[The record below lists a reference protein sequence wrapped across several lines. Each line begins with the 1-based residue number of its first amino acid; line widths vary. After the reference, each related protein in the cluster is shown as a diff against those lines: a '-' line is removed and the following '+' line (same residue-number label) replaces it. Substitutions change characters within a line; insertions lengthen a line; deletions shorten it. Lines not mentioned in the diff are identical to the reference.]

1 MYMNE
6 LEKVNEKVTIT
17 TLEVAEMMEIP
28 HYDILKKLE
37 GVTKSDGSIK
47 TKGIIP
53 ILTEGNFP
61 VSDYFQIS
69 SYKDASGKEN
79 RCYQVTKLG
88 CDFLANKFTG
98 EKGIIFTAKY
108 VKRFDEMEKELEAK
122 KQPTALPTSYKEALL
137 QLVAQIEKNERLE
150 AENKSLL
157 PKAQFHD
164 AVTASED
171 CITIEEMGKILHSKG
186 IQVGRNRLYQWL
198 RIENVLMSNNLP
210 YQKYME
216 AGYFKVREYSFTDK
230 KGESRINTQTLITP
244 KGQKAIVKSWEDF
257 MNE

>member
-1 MYMNE
+1 MNE
-6 LEKVNEKVTIT
+6 IEEVDNKMTIT

-37 GVTKSDGSIK
+37 GVTRSNGTIK
-47 TKGIIP
+47 AKGIIP
-53 ILTEGNFP
+53 ILTDGNFP
-61 VSDYFQIS
+61 VSDYFEVS

-79 RCYQVTKLG
+79 RCYNVTKLG

-98 EKGIIFTAKY
+98 EKGILFTARY
-108 VKRFDEMEKELEAK
+108 VKRFNEMEQTLENK
-122 KQPTALPTSYKEALL
+122 KQPAALPTSYKEALL
-137 QLVAQIEKNERLE
+137 QLVAQIEENERLE
-150 AENKSLL
+150 AENKSML
-157 PKAQFHD
+157 PKAKFHD

-171 CITIEEMGKILHSKG
+171 CITIEEMSKILHSKG

-198 RIENVLMSNNLP
+198 RIENVLMSNNLS

-216 AGYFKVREYSFTDK
+216 AGYFKVREYTFTDK
-230 KGESRINTQTLITP
+230 RGESRIKTQTLVTP

-257 MNE
+257 INE

>member
-1 MYMNE
+1 MNGI
-6 LEKVNEKVTIT
+6 EKLDNKMTIT
-17 TLEVAEMMEIP
+17 TLEVAEMMGVP

-37 GVTKSDGSIK
+37 GVTRSNGTIK
-47 TKGIIP
+47 AKGIIP
-53 ILTEGNFP
+53 ILTDGNFP
-61 VSDYFQIS
+61 VSDYFEVS

-79 RCYQVTKLG
+79 RCYNVTKLG

-98 EKGIIFTAKY
+98 EKGILFTARY
-108 VKRFDEMEKELEAK
+108 VKRFNEMEQALENK
-122 KQPTALPTSYKEALL
+122 KQPAALPTSYKEALL
-137 QLVAQIEKNERLE
+137 QLVAQIEENERLE
-150 AENKSLL
+150 AENKSML
-157 PKAQFHD
+157 PKAKFHD

-171 CITIEEMGKILHSKG
+171 CITIEEMSKILHSKG

-216 AGYFKVREYSFTDK
+216 AGYFKVREYTFTDK
-230 KGESRINTQTLITP
+230 RGESRIKTQTLVTP

>member
-1 MYMNE
+1 MNE
-6 LEKVNEKVTIT
+6 IEKLDNKMTIT
-17 TLEVAEMMEIP
+17 TLEVAEMLEIP

-37 GVTKSDGSIK
+37 GVTRANGTVK

-53 ILTEGNFP
+53 VLTEGNFP

-79 RCYQVTKLG
+79 RCYNVTKLG

-98 EKGIIFTAKY
+98 EKGILFTAKY
-108 VKRFDEMEKELEAK
+108 VKRFDEMEKELETK
-122 KQPTALPTSYKEALL
+122 KRPAALPTSYKEALL
-137 QLVAQIEKNERLE
+137 QLVAQIEENERLE
-150 AENKSLL
+150 AENRSLL

-171 CITIEEMGKILHSKG
+171 CITIEEMSKVLHSKG
-186 IQVGRNRLYQWL
+186 IQIGRNRLYQWL
-198 RIENVLMSNNLP
+198 RIESVLMSNNLP
-210 YQKYME
+210 YQKFME
-216 AGYFKVREYSFTDK
+216 AGYFKVHEYTFTDRQ
-230 KGESRINTQTLITP
+230 GNPRIKTQTLVTS